1 MGELTELFFVFAK
14 IGICTFG
21 GGYAMLPMLT
31 RELVERKKWVTQ
43 DDLADY
49 FAIGQC
55 TPGVIAVNTAT
66 FVGYK
71 QKRYAGGVVAT
82 LGVIFPT
89 TVLIA
94 VVSTILTN
102 FVDIPQVISAFTG
115 IRAVVC
121 GLILSAT
128 WKMAKGSIVDVFS
141 GAIFAAGVV
150 ANMLFGVSPVMM
162 VLATGIA
169 GVVRT
174 GVAAK

>member
-1 MGELTELFFVFAK
+1 MGEFAELFFVFAK
-14 IGICTFG
+14 IGVCTFG

-31 RELVERKKWVTQ
+31 RELVERKRWVTQ

-71 QKRYAGGVVAT
+71 QKRYMGGLAAT

-89 TVLIA
+89 VALIA
-94 VVSTILTN
+94 AVSTVLTN
-102 FVDIPQVISAFTG
+102 FVDIPQVVSAFTG

-128 WKMAKGSIVDVFS
+128 WKLAKGSVVDLLS
-141 GAIFAAGVV
+141 GALFAAGVA
-150 ANMLFGVSPVMM
+150 ANMLFGMSPALM
-162 VLATGIA
+162 VLAAGIA
-169 GVVRT
+169 GLIRT